1 MLYFYRHIDLYVS
14 KILVILEEDFIYLM
28 KQLVLQHQTQKW
40 VYRGIGVFLFI
51 ASVAYALST
60 KWETFMNF
68 LMPFLYFLIGVG
80 YATSFFGTLINKL
93 TLKDNVLIIRWYSKI
108 LKKRV
113 SINDIIEI
121 TGDDNFIRIMLTTG
135 KPVILPI
142 TMLEPEEIRSVFN
155 FLKEVTAK

>member
-1 MLYFYRHIDLYVS
+1 
-14 KILVILEEDFIYLM
+14 
-28 KQLVLQHQTQKW
+28 
-40 VYRGIGVFLFI
+40 
-51 ASVAYALST
+51 
-60 KWETFMNF
+60 MNF

>member
-1 MLYFYRHIDLYVS
+1 
-14 KILVILEEDFIYLM
+14 M
-28 KQLVLQHQTQKW
+28 KQLVLQHKTQKW
-40 VYRGIGVFLFI
+40 VFRGIGVFFFI

-60 KWETFMNF
+60 EWETVMNF
-68 LMPFLYFLIGVG
+68 IMPFLYFLMGVA
-80 YATSFFGTLINKL
+80 YVTSYFGTLVNKL
-93 TLKDNVLIIRWYSKI
+93 TLKDNVLIIRWYSKV

-121 TGDDNFIRIMLTTG
+121 TGDDNFIRIMFTTG

-142 TMLEPEEIRSVFN
+142 TMLEPGEIKSVYN